1 MKMENFELNFDKG
14 LRPYCVNGEEGVFCI
29 NPTDTEFIARLSDA
43 FDGLR
48 ALWDSRGD
56 GIENSDDFKSVID
69 RVEEMDKETRKI
81 IDGLLGEGVSAKV
94 FGAVSTFALSDGFPL
109 WANFLLAL
117 MEDCSNAYQ
126 RQKALSNP
134 RLEKYLKKY
143 RRGF

>member
-1 MKMENFELNFDKG
+1 MGTCELNFDKG
-14 LRPYCVNGEEGVFCI
+14 LQPYCVNGEENVFYI
-29 NPTDTEFIARLSDA
+29 NPTDTGFIARLSDT
-43 FDGLR
+43 FDALR

-69 RVEEMDKETRKI
+69 RMEEMDKETRKI

-94 FGAVSTFALSDGFPL
+94 FGTVSTFALADGFPL

-117 MEDCSNAYQ
+117 MEDCNGAYQ

-134 RLEKYLKKY
+134 RLQRYLTKY